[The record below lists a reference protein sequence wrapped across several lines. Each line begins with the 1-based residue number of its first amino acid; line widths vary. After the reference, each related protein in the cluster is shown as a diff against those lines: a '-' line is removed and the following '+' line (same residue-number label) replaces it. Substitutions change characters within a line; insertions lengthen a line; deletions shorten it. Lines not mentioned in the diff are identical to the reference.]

1 MKDPI
6 YKTEE
11 LIAIDI
17 EAYDTLARHKQAGQS
32 FSQVIKAHFGPRKT
46 VAAFRQALRGTV
58 VSDHTLRAVD
68 AVVRAR
74 KKSVAR
80 VPTL

>member
-1 MKDPI
+1 MAV
-6 YKTEE
+6 KT
-11 LIAIDI
+11 ITIDL
-17 EAYDTLARHKQAGQS
+17 EAYDVLARHKKPGQS

-46 VAAFRQALRGTV
+46 VAAFRE
-58 VSDHTLRAVD
+58 TLRAAAVSEHTLTAVD
-68 AVVRAR
+68 EVVRLR